1 MIISFDQA
9 APWKGRPSIYSYIRD
24 QGESVNGSLPDD
36 EEFWADN
43 QIRWASGA
51 LDGVLSH
58 HAAGSERNEEVDE
71 IVELLVKQSREM
83 KHATRKALYM
93 KLATAQISSMID
105 DILEQVRTH
114 PDIRPEPVFHEA
126 VWLAEHGAHRNVVKF
141 GIALLGLF
149 QNEHVKELLL
159 TLGRHDEFTLYTAVA
174 IRNGMD
180 DSNEVLWELAKHVH
194 GWGKIHLVERLEPAT
209 QEIRD
214 WLLRYGC
221 QNNVMDEYLACICA
235 RNGGLQGALSVE
247 QVDHELYE
255 GATDIIEAL
264 LNGGPAE
271 DIDDYEY
278 APQVLSDYVRLAREM
293 CSTVKHLSV
302 MFHLHD
308 FLAQDEERWNERMS
322 AGWPEQLR
330 TDTIE
335 AVQVILAQSKWKEN
349 VLDAIESGESM
360 YRYYGIACAGK
371 LGIDIWETLYHQLA
385 EDPLQDSLYLQL
397 MKSEDA
403 SRIEKLVQF
412 AEEHLPLQQIATGL
426 GAEMGLG
433 KEYIAHQCLNSI
445 LQSLE
450 RFAGIGERLIKAGLN
465 SPVVRNRNMALRAL
479 EGWDA
484 ASWGEQLIGAV
495 VHLSEIETEE
505 AVKERIQALREV
517 KGV

>member
-36 EEFWADN
+36 DEFWADSKL
-43 QIRWASGA
+43 RWASGA

-58 HAAGSERNEEVDE
+58 HAAGSEREEEVDE
-71 IVELLVKQSREM
+71 IVELLAKHSRET

-93 KLATAQISSMID
+93 KLVTAEISSMID

-126 VWLAEHGAHRNVVKF
+126 VWLAEHGAHRNIVKF

-221 QNNVMDEYLACICA
+221 QNNIMDEYLACICA

-322 AGWPEQLR
+322 AGWTEQLR

-335 AVQVILAQSKWKEN
+335 AVQVILAQPKWKGN
-349 VLDAIESGESM
+349 VLDAIESSESVN
-360 YRYYGIACAGK
+360 RYYGIACAGK

-397 MKSEDA
+397 MKSEDT
-403 SRIEKLVQF
+403 SKIRKVVQF
-412 AEEHLPLQQIATGL
+412 AEEHLPLQDIATGP

-450 RFAGIGERLIKAGLN
+450 RFAGIGERLVKAGLN

-495 VHLSEIETEE
+495 IHSLEVETEE
-505 AVKERIQALREV
+505 SVRERICALREA